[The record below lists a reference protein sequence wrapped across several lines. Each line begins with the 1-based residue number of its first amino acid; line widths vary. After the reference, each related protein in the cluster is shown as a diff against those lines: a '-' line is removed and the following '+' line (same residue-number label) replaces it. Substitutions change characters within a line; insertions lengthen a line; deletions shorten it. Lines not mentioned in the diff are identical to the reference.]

1 MAEYRNPDAIVSTE
15 WLAAHLDDPD
25 LRIYESTVFLHHV
38 EEGPDA
44 PYRVESGRVQYAAA
58 HIPGAGFIDV
68 AGDLSD
74 AEAPTHFMMPPAKQF
89 AEVVGRAGLGNDVRV
104 IIYSRGNKQWAT
116 RLWWMLHA
124 MGFGD
129 AAVLDGGWEKW
140 SAEGRPT
147 SATPAAYPPAVF
159 TPRPRPEL
167 FVGKEAVAAAM
178 GDNGICTINA
188 LLPELHRGESK
199 RYGRAGHIPGSV
211 SLPCAALLDPDTNT
225 FLPPDA
231 AQARFDAVG
240 ATPDRKAI
248 VYCGGGIAATL
259 DAFLLYQLGYEDITV
274 YDASMSEWAKDEA
287 LPIEV
292 DV

>member
-1 MAEYRNPDAIVSTE
+1 
-15 WLAAHLDDPD
+15 
-25 LRIYESTVFLHHV
+25 
-38 EEGPDA
+38 
-44 PYRVESGRVQYAAA
+44 
-58 HIPGAGFIDV
+58 
-68 AGDLSD
+68 
-74 AEAPTHFMMPPAKQF
+74 MPPYSTGDGRSGLRK
-89 AEVVGRAGLGNDVRV
+89 VVQRPQRRRLIRRPSSRRV
-104 IIYSRGNKQWAT
+104 
-116 RLWWMLHA
+116 
-124 MGFGD
+124 
-129 AAVLDGGWEKW
+129 
-140 SAEGRPT
+140 
-147 SATPAAYPPAVF
+147 
-159 TPRPRPEL
+159 PRPEL